1 MKAASKLSVV
11 EFTTKAQIIKR
22 IQQLVPPGSP
32 EPQDPAI
39 IATLKSLT
47 QQLIQAYK
55 ADGQLQIEPFSDV
68 RDRTLHLYRQEVKS
82 KLEGKVILVTGGEGC
97 VGTHLIKK
105 LLELGAKR
113 IVSVDKAR
121 CYNLQENI
129 PTRTEKGNIIFYAV
143 DVRNSEA
150 LRYVFETEKPDL
162 VFHLAAQRLPG
173 LAEIKIRET
182 ITTSLLG
189 TKHIIQLCEEYR
201 VQQCIFS
208 STGKASRYFTT
219 EVYAA
224 SKKFAE
230 WQFAQAAQEGNVTYG
245 MVRFT
250 HMLENS
256 SFCEQ
261 MENKV
266 QEGKIVNVHAPHR
279 YVTAQNLEEAVHLL
293 LNSLVFSV
301 PGKLKFL
308 TVRNLGWPTETLEV
322 ALHKILESGKNI
334 PIYFQGLIPGYEE
347 PFFLGQF
354 DWSHPTEIHLLM
366 NVLEN
371 PSRKIDA
378 SGEIEIAELAPF
390 SLRTLAKQLL
400 CLEILVKDESLLPE
414 AQMKEALVTAEREVI
429 ASSFSWTS
437 APELLRILK
446 WGINPKKMQAE
457 GYDIISYRD
466 ILELLLQ
473 GLHGRLNKEV
483 LNLARVTPDEFDD
496 MIEILSTVDSIQLEV
511 AYFRSV
517 SRYVREFAPVG
528 NLTQVMPQNSGI
540 SEALTVKCA

>member
-1 MKAASKLSVV
+1 MKAASKSSVV
-11 EFTTKAQIIKR
+11 ESTTKAEIIKR

-32 EPQDPAI
+32 EPQDSAI
-39 IATLKSLT
+39 IATLQTLT
-47 QQLIQAYK
+47 KQLIQAYK
-55 ADGQLQIEPFSDV
+55 ADGQLETAPFSDV
-68 RDRTLHLYRQEVKS
+68 RNRTLHLYRQEVKS
-82 KLEGKVILVTGGEGC
+82 KVQGKVVLVTGGEGC
-97 VGTHLIKK
+97 VGTQLIKK
-105 LLELGAKR
+105 LLELGVER

-121 CYNLQENI
+121 CCNSEGNI
-129 PTRTEKGNIIFYAV
+129 PTATQKGDIIFYAA

-182 ITTSLLG
+182 VTTGLLG
-189 TKHIIQLCEEYR
+189 TKHIIQLCEEYH
-201 VQQCIFS
+201 VQQCVFS

-224 SKKFAE
+224 SKKLAE
-230 WQFAQAAQEGNVTYG
+230 WQFAQAAQEGNVIYG

-266 QEGKIVNVHAPHR
+266 QQGKIVNVHAPHR

-308 TVRNLGWPTETLEV
+308 TVSNLGWPTETLEV
-322 ALHKILESGKNI
+322 ALHKIMESGKNI

-371 PSRKIDA
+371 SSRKVDA
-378 SGEIEIAELAPF
+378 SGEMEIAELAPF
-390 SLRTLAKQLL
+390 SFRTFAKQLFH
-400 CLEILVKDESLLPE
+400 LEVLVSDESFPE
-414 AQMKEALVTAEREVI
+414 AQMKQALAIAEKEVI
-429 ASSFSWTS
+429 SSTFSWTS
-437 APELLRILK
+437 AQELLQILK
-446 WGINPKKMQAE
+446 WGINPKKMQAN
-457 GYDIISYRD
+457 GYDIATYRD
-466 ILELLLQ
+466 ILELLLE
-473 GLHGRLNKEV
+473 GLHGRLTKEV
-483 LNLARVTPDEFDD
+483 LNRAQVTPDEFDD
-496 MIEILSTVDSIQLEV
+496 MVEILSTVDSIQLEV

-528 NLTQVMPQNSGI
+528 NLMQAMPQNAGM
-540 SEALTVKCA
+540 SEASKVKCA